1 MYIALQYS
9 KLNDNIQLYCKA
21 KQLYKKGSDYLKNTI
36 SSQML
41 KGILEGCILKIISQK
56 EVYGY
61 EMNLKLKEY
70 GITTVSDGTIY
81 PLLLK
86 LQKQELIV
94 GEMRSSDE
102 GPMRKYYSL
111 TDKGKLQLEIFE
123 RQWEDLSNSVNNILS
138 IK

>member
-1 MYIALQYS
+1 MVIYSYIVKQYS
-9 KLNDNIQLYCKA
+9 YTRRGVII
-21 KQLYKKGSDYLKNTI
+21 LKNTI

-41 KGILEGCILKIISQK
+41 KGILEGCILKIIGQK
-56 EVYGY
+56 EIYGY

-70 GITTVSDGTIY
+70 GISTVSDGTIY

-86 LQKQELIV
+86 LQKQGLIV

-111 TDKGKLQLEIFE
+111 TDKGRLQLEIFE
-123 RQWEDLSNSVNNILS
+123 KEWEVLSNSVNNILS

>member
-1 MYIALQYS
+1 MIIYSYIVKQYS
-9 KLNDNIQLYCKA
+9 YTRRGVII
-21 KQLYKKGSDYLKNTI
+21 LKNTI

-41 KGILEGCILKIISQK
+41 KGILEGCILKIIGQK
-56 EVYGY
+56 EIYGY

-70 GITTVSDGTIY
+70 GISTVSDGTIY

-86 LQKQELIV
+86 LQKQELIL

-123 RQWEDLSNSVNNILS
+123 KEWEVLSNSVNNILS

>member
-1 MYIALQYS
+1 MIIYSYIVKQYS
-9 KLNDNIQLYCKA
+9 YTKRGVII
-21 KQLYKKGSDYLKNTI
+21 LKNTI

-41 KGILEGCILKIISQK
+41 KGILEGCILKIIGQK

-70 GITTVSDGTIY
+70 GISTVSDGTIY

-111 TDKGKLQLEIFE
+111 TDKGRLQLEIFE
-123 RQWEDLSNSVNNILS
+123 KEWEVLSNSVNNILS

>member
-1 MYIALQYS
+1 MVIYSYIVKQYS
-9 KLNDNIQLYCKA
+9 YTRRGVII
-21 KQLYKKGSDYLKNTI
+21 LKNTI

-41 KGILEGCILKIISQK
+41 KGILEGCILKIIGQK

-70 GITTVSDGTIY
+70 GISTVSDGTIY

-123 RQWEDLSNSVNNILS
+123 KEWEVLSNSVNNILS

>member
-1 MYIALQYS
+1 M
-9 KLNDNIQLYCKA
+9 N
-21 KQLYKKGSDYLKNTI
+21 NTI

-56 EVYGY
+56 EIYGY

-70 GITTVSDGTIY
+70 GISTVSDGTIY

-94 GEMRSSDE
+94 GEMRSSGE
-102 GPMRKYYSL
+102 GPMRKYYKL
-111 TDKGKLQLEIFE
+111 TNKGKVQLGIFE
-123 RQWEDLSNSVNNILS
+123 EQWDILSSSVNNIL
-138 IK
+138 KVK

>member
-1 MYIALQYS
+1 M
-9 KLNDNIQLYCKA
+9 
-21 KQLYKKGSDYLKNTI
+21 KNSI

-41 KGILEGCILKIISQK
+41 KGILEGCILKIIGQK
-56 EVYGY
+56 EIYGY
-61 EMNLKLKEY
+61 EMNVILKEY
-70 GITTVSDGTIY
+70 GILTVSDGTIY

-102 GPMRKYYSL
+102 GPMRKYYKL
-111 TDKGKLQLEIFE
+111 TDKGKEQLEIFE
-123 RQWEDLSNSVNNILS
+123 KEWEVLSNSVSNILS

>member
-1 MYIALQYS
+1 M
-9 KLNDNIQLYCKA
+9 
-21 KQLYKKGSDYLKNTI
+21 KNTI

-41 KGILEGCILKIISQK
+41 KGILEGCILKIIGQK
-56 EVYGY
+56 EIYGY

-70 GITTVSDGTIY
+70 GISTVSDGTIY

-86 LQKQELIV
+86 LQKQGLIV

-111 TDKGKLQLEIFE
+111 TDKGRLQLEIFE
-123 RQWEDLSNSVNNILS
+123 KEWEVLSNSVNNILS

>member
-1 MYIALQYS
+1 M
-9 KLNDNIQLYCKA
+9 
-21 KQLYKKGSDYLKNTI
+21 KNTI

-70 GITTVSDGTIY
+70 GISTVSDGTIY

-123 RQWEDLSNSVNNILS
+123 KQWEDLSNSVNNILS